1 MPKLAHRAGSRNLSP
16 HGRAPELPREP
27 GHEPEARLEPNLHWQ
42 NPCVENP
49 TLGRVS
55 PAGEGGQAPRR
66 GNTRDSWHRIP
77 WDVEET
83 HLPAGISIPELPPPA
98 LPPNL
103 RLFCPKNN
111 TWDKRPHS
119 QSPPKPPQCHPWPA
133 APGLCS
139 TRCAA
144 AGSSSQTSPAF
155 AGEVFCSLARLI
167 LGLRQLQGR
176 VLPGTPR
183 IPWED
188 AAVGARCG
196 HLFCEASRNV
206 AHFWLLPSFFGR
218 VFFSLSLSQ
227 QMGAAKLLQRL

>member
-1 MPKLAHRAGSRNLSP
+1 MAQNPMGCGGDSSP
-16 HGRAPELPREP
+16 SWDIHPRAPSTCSSSQFEAVLP
-27 GHEPEARLEPNLHWQ
+27 Q
-42 NPCVENP
+42 
-49 TLGRVS
+49 
-55 PAGEGGQAPRR
+55 
-66 GNTRDSWHRIP
+66 
-77 WDVEET
+77 
-83 HLPAGISIPELPPPA
+83 
-98 LPPNL
+98 
-103 RLFCPKNN
+103 NN

-206 AHFWLLPSFFGR
+206 AHFWLLPSFFRR